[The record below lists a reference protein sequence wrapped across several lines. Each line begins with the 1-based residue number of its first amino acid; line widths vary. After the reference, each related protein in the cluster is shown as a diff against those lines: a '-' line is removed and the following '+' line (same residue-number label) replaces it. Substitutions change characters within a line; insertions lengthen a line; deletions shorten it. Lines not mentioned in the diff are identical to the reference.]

1 MGVLEILRAGPDPFS
16 ESERQLLRHVAAQAA
31 LALSRAGSGVETGL
45 PELLDIA
52 GEALSATSDGAA
64 VARVAARLASGA
76 CRADSA
82 LLHSV
87 EEDGLHVLAGFG
99 ARLADPIRQGPLD
112 ALALEALRH
121 DDAIVTGGD
130 GSAALAGGAGA
141 GAVLSVVLRAR
152 GEALGVLQLLFA
164 ERERADAASADV
176 ALTVF
181 ATRVAEALA
190 AARAQRR
197 LAVELADARALCD
210 AVAPAGEPST
220 QRALEAALRL
230 TRLTHGRR
238 LGAGRATARC
248 ARSRPPAAARRRP
261 LSWRRCSTRPAARPP
276 CAAISPPTRASRRWR
291 ARSTPA
297 ARSSSRSP
305 CAISTSACS
314 RCCRRPPQPP
324 AGAAEVALRVAGV
337 TAAVL
342 AADEQR
348 RIAEQTARG
357 AKASEITARSVA
369 VRLEAHEALADAA
382 LEGGDPDG
390 ALAAAA
396 ARIATVS
403 TCAVQ
408 RLRPDGTL
416 APAALHVEGNALR
429 EPVGRVLG
437 RPLDVTTAVVARA
450 LAGEVVVL
458 DADDADAGPLA
469 PFVQSGSSAALVP
482 LGPPGAI
489 RGVVVMVSLDPTRP
503 VTVAAA
509 QAVRRLGSR

>member
-1 MGVLEILRAGPDPFS
+1 M
-16 ESERQLLRHVAAQAA
+16 
-31 LALSRAGSGVETGL
+31 
-45 PELLDIA
+45 
-52 GEALSATSDGAA
+52 
-64 VARVAARLASGA
+64 
-76 CRADSA
+76 
-82 LLHSV
+82 
-87 EEDGLHVLAGFG
+87 
-99 ARLADPIRQGPLD
+99 
-112 ALALEALRH
+112 
-121 DDAIVTGGD
+121 TGGD
-130 GSAALAGGAGA
+130 GSAALAGGMGS

-164 ERERADAASADV
+164 ERERADAAGSDV

-190 AARAQRR
+190 SARARAPGGR
-197 LAVELADARALCD
+197 PGRCARALRCGR
-210 AVAPAGEPST
+210 AAGEPST

-230 TRLTHGRR
+230 TGLSAGGVWARVAD
-238 LGAGRATARC
+238 GALREVASAGGAE
-248 ARSRPPAAARRRP
+248 AAAP
-261 LSWRRCSTRPAARPP
+261 LVAALLDEAGGAPALRGDLASDTRLAPLARGVEAGSAVIIPLVLRDLDVGVLALLSPSAA
-276 CAAISPPTRASRRWR
+276 
-291 ARSTPA
+291 
-297 ARSSSRSP
+297 
-305 CAISTSACS
+305 
-314 RCCRRPPQPP
+314 PP
-324 AGAAEVALRVAGV
+324 AGAAEVGPARGGRD
-337 TAAVL
+337 AAVL

-382 LEGGDPDG
+382 LEGADPDG
-390 ALAAAA
+390 ALAVAA

-469 PFVQSGSSAALVP
+469 SFVQSGSSAALIP

-489 RGVVVMVSLDPTRP
+489 RGVVVLVSLDPARP

>member
-1 MGVLEILRAGPDPFS
+1 
-16 ESERQLLRHVAAQAA
+16 
-31 LALSRAGSGVETGL
+31 
-45 PELLDIA
+45 
-52 GEALSATSDGAA
+52 
-64 VARVAARLASGA
+64 
-76 CRADSA
+76 
-82 LLHSV
+82 
-87 EEDGLHVLAGFG
+87 
-99 ARLADPIRQGPLD
+99 
-112 ALALEALRH
+112 
-121 DDAIVTGGD
+121 
-130 GSAALAGGAGA
+130 
-141 GAVLSVVLRAR
+141 VLSVVLRAR

-164 ERERADAASADV
+164 ERDRADAASTDV

-190 AARAQRR
+190 AARAGRR
-197 LAVELADARALCD
+197 LSVELADARALCD
-210 AVAPAGEPST
+210 AIAPAGEPST

-230 TRLTHGRR
+230 TKLTTGGVWARAGDGSLREVTTAGGGAAAAALVAALLDEAGGAPTLRGDLASDTRLAP
-238 LGAGRATARC
+238 L
-248 ARSRPPAAARRRP
+248 ARSVNAGSAVIIPLALRDLDVGVLALLSSAA
-261 LSWRRCSTRPAARPP
+261 
-276 CAAISPPTRASRRWR
+276 
-291 ARSTPA
+291 
-297 ARSSSRSP
+297 
-305 CAISTSACS
+305 
-314 RCCRRPPQPP
+314 QPP
-324 AGAAEVALRVAGV
+324 PGAAEVALRVAGV

-369 VRLEAHEALADAA
+369 VRLEAHEALVDAA
-382 LEGGDPDG
+382 LGGGDPDG

-408 RLRPDGTL
+408 RLREDGTL
-416 APAALHVEGNALR
+416 APTALHVEGNALR

-437 RPLDVTTAVVARA
+437 RPLDATTAVVARA

-458 DADDADAGPLA
+458 DAHDADAGPLA
-469 PFVQSGSSAALVP
+469 SFVQSGSSAALVP